1 MKSVIFNSL
10 DYSNKLQ
17 EAGVEKKQADAHA
30 LAMYNLFE
38 NNIATKTDLLN
49 LEQRL
54 DTRID
59 KMEIEMKSMEKDII
73 IKIGGIIIGAST
85 LILGTIIKIGLH

>member
-1 MKSVIFNSL
+1 MRAVIFNSL

-30 LAMYNLFE
+30 LAMYDLFE
-38 NNIATKTDLLN
+38 NNIATKTDLNKLD
-49 LEQRL
+49 ERL
-54 DTRID
+54 TA
-59 KMEIEMKSMEKDII
+59 EMKSMEKDII